1 MLDATSVLVMS
12 DWTLPKPPFF
22 IGRDGLVSLLGGVS
36 TLRISVRAVHLVEEG
51 GA

>member
-12 DWTLPKPPFF
+12 DWTLPKPRFF
-22 IGRDGLVSLLGGVS
+22 GRDGLVSLLGGVS